1 MPRSSSR
8 TRKVRNTLF
17 KYIYKKGAIA
27 KNDRIIVAIVGATSE
42 VATLKQ
48 ALVEA
53 EKRAASERTEREKYE
68 AEVGKVRQE
77 LQALMEKHESLELD
91 SKTRASE
98 LAVAIENAKSAKAE
112 SQKTLQELDA
122 VKKIAAGK
130 AFFMQSKHINVSY
143 LLLTRIRSSPG
154 AFADLPRS
162 VSDAAA
168 FYRAEEGSSTEKV
181 FWSQYAEAGHPVP
194 LSDQLKQL
202 VELHK
207 AAEQAMKGLIVRLWP
222 GEALPGSYFGLV
234 RRLVGACPRLEVI
247 KRSVCIEG
255 ARRALARAKVHWGK
269 LDAEKLVKDGPPPGK
284 EHRKPENYYKDVLK
298 GACLVADECSR
309 DVIFE

>member
-1 MPRSSSR
+1 M
-8 TRKVRNTLF
+8 
-17 KYIYKKGAIA
+17 
-27 KNDRIIVAIVGATSE
+27 AIVGATSE

-53 EKRAASERTEREKYE
+53 EKRETTERTEREKYE
-68 AEVGKVRQE
+68 AQVGKVQQE
-77 LQALMEKHESLELD
+77 LQVLMKKHESLELD

-112 SQKTLQELDA
+112 SQRTLQELDE
-122 VKKIAAGK
+122 VKRIAAGK

-143 LLLTRIRSSPG
+143 LLLTRIQSSPG
-154 AFADLPRS
+154 ASAYLPRS

-181 FWSQYAEAGHPVP
+181 FWSQYAKAGHPVP

-222 GEALPGSYFGLV
+222 REAQPGSYFGLV
-234 RRLVGACPRLEVI
+234 RRLVEACPRLEVI
-247 KRSVCIEG
+247 KRSVYIEG

-284 EHRKPENYYKDVLK
+284 EHCKLENYYKDVLK
-298 GACLVADECSR
+298 GACLMVDECSR